1 MLNTDKGKGWEIS
14 MARVP
19 RLILR
24 EAATASAVNLTLAW
38 SHLEEGTSMKKLP
51 PWAYL

>member
-24 EAATASAVNLTLAW
+24 EAATASAVNLTQPGVTEKGAQLK
-38 SHLEEGTSMKKLP
+38 G
-51 PWAYL
+51 